1 MAMRGFWFGVLAAL
15 FAGAVGV
22 LAFLGLGLMPV
33 SADAKPGAFETWLA
47 AFARDAAIERAAPER
62 ESPVAPTPE
71 NLAAAALLYR
81 DHCAGCHGTLDAKEN
96 AFAASLYPPAPQF
109 LSATAREHFPDS
121 DGEIFVVVR
130 DGIRF
135 TAMPTFAHM
144 LKEDELW
151 QLVVF
156 LKHLDDLPPAATSA
170 LSGH

>member
-1 MAMRGFWFGVLAAL
+1 MRGFWLGVLITL
-15 FAGAVGV
+15 MAGAVAV

-47 AFARDAAIERAAPER
+47 GFARDAAIEREAPER
-62 ESPVAPTPE
+62 ESPVAATPE

-81 DHCAGCHGTLDAKEN
+81 DNCAGCHGTPDAKEN
-96 AFAASLYPPAPQF
+96 VFGASLYPPAPQF

-121 DGEIFVVVR
+121 DGELFVVVR

-144 LKEDELW
+144 LKEDDLW
-151 QLVVF
+151 KLVVF
-156 LKHLDDLPPAATSA
+156 LKRLDDLTPEVLRSLSA
-170 LSGH
+170 H